1 MGTKDQYFRVKAV
14 NVVTPT
20 VNPLA
25 GTRQS
30 RQNMTHSAASVP
42 RQDHIPWTGELLQQH
57 QEWSKSFTNA
67 VLNSP
72 DKATVDSFVANLIS
86 KRDTPKRDTPR
97 RLACETSPFVDFLSV
112 LAIFLPLMFLIYWM
126 FLRRIYYPSRNKPTV
141 QKTVKAPIFRTA
153 L

>member
-14 NVVTPT
+14 NVVKPT

-25 GTRQS
+25 GSRQS

-42 RQDHIPWTGELLQQH
+42 RQDHIPWTGELLLQR
-57 QEWSKSFTNA
+57 QEWSKAFKNA
-67 VLNSP
+67 VQNPP

-86 KRDTPKRDTPR
+86 ERDTPR